1 VTNKRNGN
9 YQNATLEAIIYE
21 VHRGEEP

>member
-1 VTNKRNGN
+1 VTNEHNRN